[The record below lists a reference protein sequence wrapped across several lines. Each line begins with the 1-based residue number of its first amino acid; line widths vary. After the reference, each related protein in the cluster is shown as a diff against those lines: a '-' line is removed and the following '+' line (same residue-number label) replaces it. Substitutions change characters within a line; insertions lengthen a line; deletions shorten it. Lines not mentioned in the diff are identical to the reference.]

1 MRRRPC
7 VSTQRSGFRGRRD
20 CGAITARALH
30 DPDGLRWTR
39 RRPVATLQR
48 VYAAVCRGCGGGAA
62 GASEAAA
69 NLLHMDTFTI
79 REAADACGLTYEAL
93 RARVDRGTIRAG
105 KRREDAARVIPKSEL
120 QRVGLLPGDEHA
132 DLHAEI
138 VRLREELQAHR
149 LLAERA
155 QGETAVEREARERI
169 EQALHQER
177 AERQMTLAEKESV
190 EGELRE
196 AERARA
202 EAEAERQAAEGKAE
216 AEAQVAAE
224 LRKLECRLAEAGFFE
239 RRRLLRELRSRTPL
253 R

>member
-1 MRRRPC
+1 M
-7 VSTQRSGFRGRRD
+7 
-20 CGAITARALH
+20 
-30 DPDGLRWTR
+30 
-39 RRPVATLQR
+39 
-48 VYAAVCRGCGGGAA
+48 
-62 GASEAAA
+62 E
-69 NLLHMDTFTI
+69 TFTI

-138 VRLREELQAHR
+138 TRLREELQAHR

-177 AERQMTLAEKESV
+177 AEKKSAEE
-190 EGELRE
+190 ELRE
-196 AERARA
+196 AEHARTD
-202 EAEAERQAAEGKAE
+202 AEAERQAAEVKAE
-216 AEAQVAAE
+216 TEAQVATE
-224 LRKLECRLAEAGFFE
+224 LRELERRLVQAGFFE
-239 RRRLLRELRSRTPL
+239 RRRLLRNLRQRQPRVDGTVNP
-253 R
+253 RP